1 MKKTNYLA
9 IYFLLLLLSCFNPLE
24 SNAEVTAP
32 TELAG
37 GVSSGDIE
45 TVKTIF
51 RKFTTVIGTNADD
64 YTLEI
69 HKNDELNAYATLGK
83 KIVINSALIEQT
95 KSEAGLAFV
104 IAHELGHVQEKHVIK
119 SMLRSSFSGA
129 MKYFVFKENKLLN
142 GIDYFHSLYYS
153 RDHESDADIYA
164 VNLINKT
171 YCKVPGKLEFFQKI
185 NAAQPS
191 PKVLEYFSTHPL
203 PQSRIDYLTKEIKNA
218 GCVL

>member
-1 MKKTNYLA
+1 MKKITYL
-9 IYFLLLLLSCFNPLE
+9 ITYSLLLVFLNSLE
-24 SNAEVTAP
+24 LKAEVTAP
-32 TELAG
+32 PELAG
-37 GVSSGDIE
+37 GVRSSDIE
-45 TVKTIF
+45 TIKTIF
-51 RKFTTVIGTNADD
+51 RKFTTAIGANADD

-69 HKNDELNAYATLGK
+69 HKSDELNAYATLGK

-119 SMLRSSFSGA
+119 SMVRSSFSGA
-129 MKYFVFKENKLLN
+129 MKYFFFKENKLLN

-153 RDHESDADIYA
+153 RDHERDADLYA
-164 VNLINKT
+164 VDLINKT

-185 NAAQPS
+185 NTATPS

-203 PQSRIDYLTKEIKNA
+203 PQSRIDYLTADIKNA

>member
-1 MKKTNYLA
+1 MKRFIILVLVIVVNFIVLPVH
-9 IYFLLLLLSCFNPLE
+9 S
-24 SNAEVTAP
+24 EVTAP
-32 TELAG
+32 PELAG
-37 GVSSGDIE
+37 GVSSSDIE
-45 TVKTIF
+45 TIKTIF
-51 RKFTTVIGTNADD
+51 RKFTTAIGANADD

-69 HKNDELNAYATLGK
+69 HKSDELNAYATLGK

-129 MKYFVFKENKLLN
+129 MKYFFFKENKLLN
-142 GIDYFHSLYYS
+142 GVDYFHSLYYS
-153 RDHESDADIYA
+153 RDHERDADLYA
-164 VNLINKT
+164 VDLINKT

-185 NAAQPS
+185 NAAKPS

-203 PQSRIDYLTKEIKNA
+203 PQSRIDYLTADIKNA
-218 GCVL
+218 GCDL